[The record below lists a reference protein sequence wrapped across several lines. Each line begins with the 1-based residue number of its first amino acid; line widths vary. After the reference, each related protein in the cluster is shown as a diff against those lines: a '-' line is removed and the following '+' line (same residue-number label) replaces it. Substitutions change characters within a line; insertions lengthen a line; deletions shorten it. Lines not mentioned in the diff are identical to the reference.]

1 MGNSFQRGEIV
12 FPYFIPE
19 CFLKPKENKF
29 RPYTLTEFKNK
40 FTVGRSFY
48 FRKKGEEGCEVYSI
62 LSGYRHE
69 QYKDQT
75 ITYIYI
81 GYCKFTLDELFN
93 DYEWQDPATG
103 DWKPFG
109 IEEV

>member
-1 MGNSFQRGEIV
+1 MKQ
-12 FPYFIPE
+12 
-19 CFLKPKENKF
+19 F

-62 LSGYRHE
+62 LSGYHHE